1 MARKVNPMLAGIEA
15 RNNRK
20 LRAAQDFF
28 TQYCA
33 DMMLIAANEALG
45 CGPKRL
51 RLLFETFCAA
61 YAEYADILAEGQ
73 KTDKDFNYLRGKLD
87 RKLEQIMGEHF
98 QPWEQRY
105 GN

>member
-1 MARKVNPMLAGIEA
+1 MAKPVNHYLAGIEA

-51 RLLFETFCAA
+51 KLLFETFCAA
-61 YAEYADILAEGQ
+61 YAEYGDLLAKDQ
-73 KTDKDFNYLRGKLD
+73 KTDKDYTYLRGKLD
-87 RKLEQIMGEHF
+87 LKLQQIMGEYF
-98 QPWEQRY
+98 QPWEERY